1 MLPADPS
8 VSRCA
13 PCCWPCL
20 AIIATVVTIATFT
33 AICLSS
39 SVPLE
44 IIGKSGSQTGIAN
57 IRLERF
63 MSENK
68 GIGAVPQAMARE
80 PEDCDR
86 ILLAALQ
93 AGDID
98 TSVALY
104 EPGAALFAKSGE
116 AVVGH
121 EAIRASNAAL
131 IALKPVFHIER
142 IVTTI
147 SGDGSI
153 ATTRMKATLEIGRAH
168 V

>member
-1 MLPADPS
+1 
-8 VSRCA
+8 
-13 PCCWPCL
+13 
-20 AIIATVVTIATFT
+20 
-33 AICLSS
+33 
-39 SVPLE
+39 
-44 IIGKSGSQTGIAN
+44 
-57 IRLERF
+57 

-68 GIGAVPQAMARE
+68 AIGTGHQATARE

-86 ILLAALQ
+86 MLLAALQ
-93 AGDID
+93 AGDIEA
-98 TSVALY
+98 SVALY

-142 IVTTI
+142 IVTTV

-153 ATTRMKATLEIGRAH
+153 ATTRMKATLEGTRPDGRPVKSALH
-168 V
+168 TLEVLRRQPDGSWRDVIDDPFGSMRDQMETPALG